1 MGDDLRREHKPFLF
15 SGESHMAGT
24 VGVAPGTT
32 TITLEN
38 GQTIQISDWI
48 DDKLYSTVQFT
59 NGQTTPIEAFSAGR
73 SQQIP
78 GGVRTS
84 TRVDTNIP
92 RAGSAGLP
100 KDWEMYVYS
109 VGNKMTRVM
118 RAPTNNP
125 SNPTLADTGGAL
137 SDPPTLR
144 TLFNVDRV
152 TYLEYIYNGKV
163 YTQGVIQN
171 YPQGHGFSVFS
182 TNAFFELAQNGPPSP
197 RDRNA
202 MVLPIW
208 MRENLGY
215 TFAFQPEAALVI
227 EQDASDAG
235 PDLTFADLK
244 TEFSGL
250 IRRSVV

>member
-1 MGDDLRREHKPFLF
+1 
-15 SGESHMAGT
+15 MAGGT

-48 DDKLYSTVQFT
+48 DDKLYSTVQLQ
-59 NGQTTPIEAFSAGR
+59 NGQSGPVEAFSAGR

-78 GGVRTS
+78 GGTRTS

-109 VGNKMTRVM
+109 VGLKMTRVE
-118 RAPTNNP
+118 RGVTATPLVP
-125 SNPTLADTGGAL
+125 QLADGGGAL

-152 TYLEYIYNGKV
+152 TYLEYQYNGKT
-163 YTQGVIQN
+163 YSQGVMQN
-171 YPQGHGFSVFS
+171 YPQGHGFNVFS
-182 TNAFFELAQNGPPSP
+182 TNAFFELAQNGVPSP

-202 MVLPIW
+202 LVLPVW

-215 TFAFQPEAALVI
+215 TFAFQPEAALGI
-227 EQDASDAG
+227 AQPASDG
-235 PDLTFADLK
+235 GVVLNCADIK
-244 TEFSGL
+244 VEFHGL

>member
-1 MGDDLRREHKPFLF
+1 
-15 SGESHMAGT
+15 
-24 VGVAPGTT
+24 V
-32 TITLEN
+32 N
-38 GQTIQISDWI
+38 GQ
-48 DDKLYSTVQFT
+48 
-59 NGQTTPIEAFSAGR
+59 NGPVEAFSAGR

-78 GGVRTS
+78 GGTRTS

-109 VGNKMTRVM
+109 VGAKMTRVM
-118 RAPTNNP
+118 RGPTATP
-125 SNPTLADTGGAL
+125 SNPTLADGSGAL

-152 TYLEYIYNGKV
+152 TYLELIYNGKV
-163 YTQGVIQN
+163 YSQGVMQN

-182 TNAFFELAQNGPPSP
+182 TNAFFELAQNGVPSP

-202 MVLPIW
+202 LVLPVW

-227 EQDASDAG
+227 SQAASDAG
-235 PDLTFADLK
+235 TALTFADVKIELH
-244 TEFSGL
+244 GL

>member
-1 MGDDLRREHKPFLF
+1 
-15 SGESHMAGT
+15 MAGT

-32 TITLEN
+32 TITLES

-48 DDKLYSTVQFT
+48 DDKLYSTVELH
-59 NGQTTPIEAFSAGR
+59 NGQNGPVEAFSAGR

-78 GGVRTS
+78 GGTRTS

-100 KDWEMYVYS
+100 KDWEMYVYG
-109 VGNKMTRVM
+109 VGLKMTRVE
-118 RAPTNNP
+118 RGLTATPLV
-125 SNPTLADTGGAL
+125 PTLGDGGGAL
-137 SDPPTLR
+137 SDPPQLR

-163 YTQGVIQN
+163 YSQGVMQD
-171 YPQGHGFSVFS
+171 YPQGHGYSVFS
-182 TNAFFELAQNGPPSP
+182 TNAFFEIAQNGVPSP

-202 MVLPIW
+202 LVLPIW

-227 EQDASDAG
+227 TQAASDG
-235 PDLTFADLK
+235 GTVLNCADIK
-244 TEFSGL
+244 TYFYGL

>member
-1 MGDDLRREHKPFLF
+1 
-15 SGESHMAGT
+15 MAGT

-38 GQTIQISDWI
+38 GQTIQISDWV
-48 DDKLYSTVQFT
+48 DDKYYSTVQLN
-59 NGQTTPIEAFSAGR
+59 NGQNGPVEAFSAGR

-78 GGVRTS
+78 GGTRTS

-100 KDWEMYVYS
+100 KDNEMYVYG
-109 VGNKMTRVM
+109 VGLKMVRAM
-118 RAPTNNP
+118 RPADNAQQPQLGDTN
-125 SNPTLADTGGAL
+125 GAW

-152 TYLEYIYNGKV
+152 TYLEFQYNGKS
-163 YTQGVIQN
+163 YSQGVMQD
-171 YPQGHGFSVFS
+171 YPQGHGYSVFS
-182 TNAFFELAQNGPPSP
+182 TNATFEIAQNGIPSP

-202 MVLPIW
+202 LVLPVW

-227 EQDASDAG
+227 AQDASDGNA
-235 PDLTFADLK
+235 DLTFVDVKVYLY
-244 TEFSGL
+244 GL
-250 IRRSVV
+250 IRRNVT

>member
-1 MGDDLRREHKPFLF
+1 
-15 SGESHMAGT
+15 MAGGT

-48 DDKLYSTVQFT
+48 DDKMYSTVQLN
-59 NGQTTPIEAFSAGR
+59 NGQNGPVEAFSAGR

-78 GGVRTS
+78 GGTRTS

-109 VGNKMTRVM
+109 VGVEVV
-118 RAPTNNP
+118 RACRGLTATPTTP
-125 SNPTLADTGGAL
+125 QLADGGGAL

-144 TLFNVDRV
+144 TLFNIDRV
-152 TYLEYIYNGKV
+152 TYLEYQYNGKT
-163 YTQGVIQN
+163 YSQGVMQN
-171 YPQGHGFSVFS
+171 YPQGHGFSTFS
-182 TNAFFELAQNGPPSP
+182 TNAFFELAQNGVPSP

-202 MVLPIW
+202 LVLPVW

-215 TFAFQPEAALVI
+215 TFAFQPEAPIVI
-227 EQDASDAG
+227 NQAASDGGTA
-235 PDLTFADLK
+235 LQNADVKVELH
-244 TEFSGL
+244 GL

>member
-1 MGDDLRREHKPFLF
+1 
-15 SGESHMAGT
+15 MAGGT

-48 DDKLYSTVQFT
+48 DDKLYSTVQLN
-59 NGQTTPIEAFSAGR
+59 NGQNGPVEAFSAGR

-78 GGVRTS
+78 GGTRTS

-109 VGNKMTRVM
+109 VSVKVV
-118 RAPTNNP
+118 RACRGPTGSTTVP
-125 SNPTLADTGGAL
+125 QLADTNGAL

-144 TLFNVDRV
+144 TLFNIDRV
-152 TYLEYIYNGKV
+152 TYLEYQYNGKT
-163 YTQGVIQN
+163 YSQGVMQN
-171 YPQGHGFSVFS
+171 YPQGHGFNVFS
-182 TNAFFELAQNGPPSP
+182 TNAFFELAQNGVPSP

-202 MVLPIW
+202 LVLPVW

-215 TFAFQPEAALVI
+215 TFAMQPEAPIFIA
-227 EQDASDAG
+227 QPASDGGA
-235 PDLTFADLK
+235 DLTCADVK
-244 TEFSGL
+244 VEFHGL
-250 IRRSVV
+250 LRRSVV